1 MQARSNQNQ
10 KTICHRL
17 LCREFLT
24 SGPVEPVV
32 CGGKCTTVRY
42 GAVWA
47 HIACPSHQWSNRWSN
62 PWCRAVGPEAA
73 ASPFRPRAPG
83 TRARLSHV
91 RHSPLQRPLGRPLVQ
106 PPVGGCVPTRPHGFS
121 LCSNAASGSTRSVV
135 QTNARTASPLFAA
148 QMCTRRVRLSCSES
162 VGAAASLR
170 SRFQHARRLVR
181 FHFRRSRQIRV
192 DGALLYDGVFLM
204 PFCYTHE

>member
-106 PPVGGCVPTRPHGFS
+106 PPVGGCVPTRPHGLS
-121 LCSNAASGSTRSVV
+121 LCSNAFLRTDHWFHWSTGWIFLASWWKLLRF
-135 QTNARTASPLFAA
+135 RLFASA
-148 QMCTRRVRLSCSES
+148 VRLW
-162 VGAAASLR
+162 R
-170 SRFQHARRLVR
+170 PSRACHTCGTL
-181 FHFRRSRQIRV
+181 
-192 DGALLYDGVFLM
+192 LLYLF
-204 PFCYTHE
+204 F